1 MDTTILQVPIKK
13 TLRSKATKAAA
24 FQGFSSLQEAV
35 RIFLNQLATHAVIVT
50 FKPQS
55 VQLSQ
60 KAIKRYNRMIDEV
73 ESGKAKPVSFTDV
86 DEMMQYLTAP
96 K

>member
-1 MDTTILQVPIKK
+1 MDTTILQVPISK
-13 TLRSKATKAAA
+13 TLRTKASKAATS
-24 FQGFSSLQEAV
+24 QGFSSLQEAV
-35 RIFLNQLATHAVIVT
+35 RIFLNQLSTHEVRVT

-73 ESGKAKPVSFTDV
+73 ESGKVKTNSFTNI
-86 DEMMQYLTAP
+86 DEMMDYLNSSQ
-96 K
+96 